1 MSSLRERLLR
11 HKRAEIAPACT
22 IGNEQGSIDANDFD
36 SDAIEDVHRES
47 AKLEA
52 GWTMI
57 GAELCESEWG
67 AFILRRTKYPLSH
80 AHGIYQL
87 GDLHAN
93 AAELSAFGG
102 VGVQDEGESAVTA
115 KALLFLDTETTGL
128 GIGAGNVPFMIGLG
142 YYTDDSF
149 VTEQL
154 LIRNPQEELAMLD
167 YLQRMLNRFTHL
179 VTYNGRTFDWPLV
192 QNRFVLNRRAISES
206 LRHIDLLHPSR
217 SVWKN
222 TLPTCRLSQVEED
235 RLGVHRMDDVPGS
248 LAPALY
254 FQYLAEGNPTLLHG
268 VFKHNELDVLS
279 MASLVIHFA
288 KLLSGQAVFSR
299 LTLQEQYRAA
309 MWLSKMGKQ
318 ELAHELLDEVW
329 QALIYG
335 SFAGESGSLWQT
347 ELPLRLAAWYKQQAE
362 YERAVQLWHGYIELR
377 DNRLPAVT
385 EPYIELAIHYE
396 HRERN
401 LAKALS
407 LAEAAYEQLNR
418 RKSLRRWANGSRP
431 ESNPA
436 KIQELQK
443 RIQRLRTKLHK
454 SGNAM

>member
-11 HKRAEIAPACT
+11 HKRADNAPGGK
-22 IGNEQGSIDANDFD
+22 IGNEQGSVAANHFD

-47 AKLEA
+47 PKLEP

-57 GAELCESEWG
+57 GAELYESEWG

-87 GDLHAN
+87 GDLDAH

-102 VGVQDEGESAVTA
+102 ADVQDQVESAVSA

-192 QNRFVLNRRAISES
+192 QNRFVLNRRVISVS
-206 LRHIDLLHPSR
+206 LQHIDLLHPSR
-217 SVWKN
+217 SVWKHS
-222 TLPTCRLSQVEED
+222 LPTCRLSQVEED

-254 FQYLAEGNPTLLHG
+254 FQYLAEGNPSLLHG

-288 KLLSGQAVFSR
+288 KLLSGQAAFSR

-318 ELAHELLDEVW
+318 ELARELLDEVW
-329 QALIYG
+329 HALIYG

-347 ELPLRLAAWYKQQAE
+347 ELPLRLAAWYKQQTE
-362 YERAVQLWHGYIELR
+362 YERAVQLWHGFIDMR
-377 DNRLPAVT
+377 DNRLPVVT
-385 EPYIELAIHYE
+385 EPFIELAIHYE

-401 LAKALS
+401 LVKALN

-418 RKSLRRWANGSRP
+418 RQSLRRWGSGSRL
-431 ESNPA
+431 EGSST
-436 KIQELQK
+436 KIQDIQK

-454 SGNAM
+454 SGNAI